1 MPVLI
6 DKAALGRLAARFDEA
21 LELVHNEFSGLD
33 CDRQYRNAFARLLK
47 ADPLGRVLMMG
58 TDQRD
63 LFVPALRAAVGE
75 AVPAGG
81 NVLDLGAGDG
91 QTFALIADAFP
102 AGTTVSFEEP
112 NSGYF
117 ADYQRGLGR
126 FPHLRPGAALAS
138 PFDELDVAHGGVG
151 ADVPADAS
159 QHLVM
164 ALHMIYFLAD
174 LPAGLLRMARF
185 VRPGGA
191 LFIVVADETTG
202 YTGMVLR
209 AFAASH
215 GAGGDHA
222 AQLAAI
228 AQRQD
233 LLGPSP
239 DGLLLSMLRTQL
251 PGSEFS
257 LETVRQPTRLYGH
270 CLADLIALASIA
282 ELAGIE
288 DLSKFDV
295 ACELLR
301 SAPGSV
307 DLRIEDEGPRAGMW
321 SVRQPQFVAVLRRRG

>member
-75 AVPAGG
+75 FVPAGG
-81 NVLDLGAGDG
+81 SVLDLGAGDG
-91 QTFALIADAFP
+91 QTFALIAAAFP

-112 NSGYF
+112 NAGYF

-202 YTGMVLR
+202 YTGMALR

-215 GAGGDHA
+215 GAVGDHA

-228 AQRQD
+228 AQRQH

-239 DGLLLSMLRTQL
+239 DGVLLSMLRTQL

-301 SAPGSV
+301 SAPESV